1 MSDYMSEN
9 KKNNHLDPGLYVVST
24 PIGNLSD
31 ITLRALDVLK
41 QSDYVLCEDTRHSL
55 KLLNFYKIKKKL
67 VSFHKFNETKKCKEI
82 FDDIEGGKI
91 ISLISDAGTPLIS
104 DPGEFLVKLA
114 REKKIKVTP
123 VPGPSAVTAAISVA
137 GFSSKFFFFGFLSKK
152 TKERTQEL
160 ESLCKVASSIVLYL
174 PARDLKKSLE
184 DFKIYFENR
193 MIFIA
198 REITKLH
205 ETYLSGTAEEL
216 LENIAA
222 NDLKGEITVVISD
235 KSVDLEKAD
244 DVNLVYEINL
254 LINKMSSKDM
264 AEYLAKKLKIS
275 KKIIYQNI
283 LDLEK

>member
-1 MSDYMSEN
+1 MSEN
-9 KKNNHLDPGLYVVST
+9 KKNNHLDSGLYVVST

-31 ITLRALDVLK
+31 I
-41 QSDYVLCEDTRHSL
+41 
-55 KLLNFYKIKKKL
+55 KKL
-67 VSFHKFNETKKCKEI
+67 VSFHKFNETKKCQEV

-104 DPGEFLVKLA
+104 DPGEFLIKLA
-114 REKKIKVTP
+114 RKKKIKVIP
-123 VPGPSAVTAAISVA
+123 IPGPSAVTAAISVA
-137 GFSSKFFFFGFLSKK
+137 GFSSKFFFYGFLSKK
-152 TKERTQEL
+152 TKERIREL
-160 ESLCKVASSIVLYL
+160 ESLSKIDSSIVLYL

-184 DFKIYFENR
+184 EFKIYFENR
-193 MIFIA
+193 MVFVA

-216 LENIAA
+216 LENIGA

-235 KSVDLEKAD
+235 KSADLENAE

-254 LINKMSSKDM
+254 LINKMSSKDIV
-264 AEYLAKKLKIS
+264 EYLAKKLKIS

>member
-1 MSDYMSEN
+1 MSEN

-67 VSFHKFNETKKCKEI
+67 VSYHKFNETKKCKEI

-104 DPGEFLVKLA
+104 DRFEFLVKLA

-152 TKERTQEL
+152 TKERTREL
-160 ESLCKVASSIVLYL
+160 ESLSKVDSSIVLYL
-174 PARDLKKSLE
+174 PARDLKKLLE
-184 DFKIYFENR
+184 EFKIYFENR

-205 ETYLSGTAEEL
+205 ETYSSGRVEEL
-216 LENIAA
+216 LENIGA

-235 KSVDLEKAD
+235 KSVDLEKAED
-244 DVNLVYEINL
+244 INLVYEINL

-264 AEYLAKKLKIS
+264 TEYLAKKLKIS

>member
-1 MSDYMSEN
+1 MSEN

-152 TKERTQEL
+152 TKERTKEL

-216 LENIAA
+216 LQNIGA

-235 KSVDLEKAD
+235 KSVDLEKAED
-244 DVNLVYEINL
+244 INLEYEINL